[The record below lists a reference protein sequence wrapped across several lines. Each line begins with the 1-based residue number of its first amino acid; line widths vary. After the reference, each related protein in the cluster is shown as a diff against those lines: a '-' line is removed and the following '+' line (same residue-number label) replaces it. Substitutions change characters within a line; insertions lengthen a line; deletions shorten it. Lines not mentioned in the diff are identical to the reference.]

1 MKFKCEVCNRNFET
15 KESLEQHNS
24 MKHNQNNEKKEGGK
38 INFKKYFILI
48 AVIITIVLIVLSIL
62 NYAKK
67 PGQYDE
73 FAKCLTEKG
82 AVIYGNDY
90 CSYTNKQ
97 LGFFGKSQ
105 KLLNYV
111 KCIDNE
117 ELCNSKGVDI
127 TPTWEIDGKTYSGV
141 QTFEALAAYSG
152 CKL

>member
-1 MKFKCEVCNRNFET
+1 MEFKCEACNRNFET
-15 KESLEQHNS
+15 KESLDQHNF
-24 MKHNQNNEKKEGGK
+24 MKHTSQKSESKK
-38 INFKKYFILI
+38 INFKKYFIII
-48 AVIITIVLIVLSIL
+48 AVIIIVVLIVLSIL

-73 FAKCLTEKG
+73 FAKCLKEKG

-90 CSYTNKQ
+90 CSYTTKQ

-127 TPTWEIDGKTYSGV
+127 TPTWEINEKIYSGV